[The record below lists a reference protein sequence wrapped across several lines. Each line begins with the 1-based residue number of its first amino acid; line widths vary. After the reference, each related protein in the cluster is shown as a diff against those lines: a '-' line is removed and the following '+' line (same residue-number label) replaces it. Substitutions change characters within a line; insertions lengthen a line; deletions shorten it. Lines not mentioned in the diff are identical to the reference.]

1 MNITEIRQNG
11 PLLRSVLAGAALS
24 VALIVAGCSGGT
36 PSPGSAPGS
45 SASSGSTV
53 TVRDA
58 SGHSGVLAT
67 ADGRTLYVSDQ
78 ENGTV
83 LCKSSACTAI
93 WNPLTVDTG
102 QAPTG
107 SGQLAGKLSTLK
119 RPDGSTQVAFDH
131 KPLYTFSFDH
141 GAGQVGG
148 DGQQDSFD
156 GTHFTWRVATAA
168 GGSAPASTT
177 MPSAPSSSGNGGYTY

>member
-1 MNITEIRQNG
+1 MNITETHRNRA
-11 PLLRSVLAGAALS
+11 LLRSAVAGAALS
-24 VALIVAGCSGGT
+24 VTLIVAGCGST
-36 PSPGSAPGS
+36 NPSSGSAPGS
-45 SASSGSTV
+45 TASSGATV

-67 ADGRTLYVSDQ
+67 ADGHTLYVSDQ
-78 ENGTV
+78 ETGTV

-93 WNPLTVDTG
+93 WNPLTIDTA
-102 QAPTG
+102 QSPTG
-107 SGQLAGKLSTLK
+107 TGQLAGKLSTVK
-119 RPDGSTQVAFDH
+119 RPDGSTQVAFDD

-156 GTHFTWRVATAA
+156 GTDFTWRLATVA
-168 GGSAPASTT
+168 GGSAPASTPA
-177 MPSAPSSSGNGGYTY
+177 PSAPAPSGNGGYTY